1 MPDPSDVV
9 DVVGPAVDRLRG
21 AYASRD
27 AIRAVFELPARPLR
41 TAPLPEGMD
50 PVAARYL
57 GDRGIS
63 LPYVHQA
70 QVAAHALAGRDV
82 IVTTATA
89 SGKTLAFTLPILDAM
104 ARDPE
109 ATALFLYPMKALTND
124 QLQVLEAAERATG
137 LEIAP
142 AVYDGDTPRVKRPR
156 IRQMSRAILTN
167 PYEIHETLPYHHLWR
182 RVFANLRF
190 VVIDEAHRYTGV
202 FGSHVAQVIRRM
214 LRIAQAYGSEPRFLL
229 ASASIANPGD
239 HASRLTSRDCVVVQD
254 DGSPAGPRTVVFLD
268 AAAPGGGSPLV
279 QTRDVFAQLV
289 RCGLRTLCFTQ
300 SRKAAEVVA
309 SLAMEG
315 RDPLPV
321 APYRAGYLPQERRRL
336 ERALFDGTLRGVV
349 STPALEL
356 GIDVGDLDAVV
367 VSGYPGSI
375 SAFWQQ
381 AGRAGRRGAP
391 SLAVF
396 VGHDAIVDQFV
407 IRTPAL
413 LMDRG
418 FERATIDLD
427 NEHILAGHMLC
438 AAAELP
444 VVIPEGRQPDQG
456 IAGGLAGQGLL
467 RDTDHGYI
475 YAGVTR
481 PQQAVKLDRI
491 GDVQIALIDADDGTL
506 LETLDLDR
514 ALREAFPGAVY
525 LHGARTWT
533 VEALDLQVGEARLRR
548 RDVDFYT
555 QALVD
560 KVAEVTDTAATR
572 ELQDGRAALGGI
584 RLTHR
589 VTKYLV
595 KRFGRTVGG
604 APLDLPER
612 TFTTR
617 AMWLDVPAGFRPGVT
632 DLLGSLHALEHA
644 LVGIAPLA
652 LSCDASDLA
661 GFAIL
666 MARHSGAPALFVYDG
681 YEGGI
686 GLADRA
692 FAELPRLLTMARE
705 VLTTCR
711 CESGCLACCLSAR
724 CGSDNQ
730 PMDKTGAAVLAA
742 ALCGGG

>member
-1 MPDPSDVV
+1 MSEPQ
-9 DVVGPAVDRLRG
+9 AVDAVAAAVADLRA
-21 AYASRD
+21 AYAERD
-27 AIRAVFELPARPLR
+27 AVRAVFELPSRPMR
-41 TAPLPEGMD
+41 TAALPAGLD
-50 PVAARYL
+50 PAVTRYL
-57 GDRGIS
+57 ADRVIDA
-63 LPYVHQA
+63 PYCHQA
-70 QVAAHALAGRDV
+70 QVAAHAAAGRDV

-104 ARDPE
+104 ARDPD

-124 QLQVLEAAERATG
+124 QRQVLEAAERATG

-156 IRQMSRAILTN
+156 IRQLSRAILTN

-202 FGSHVAQVIRRM
+202 FGSNVAQVFRRL
-214 LRIAQAYGSEPRFLL
+214 LRVAEAYGSRPQFLL
-229 ASASIANPGD
+229 ASASIANPGE
-239 HASRLTSRDCVVVQD
+239 HAARLTSRDCAVVDD

-268 AAAPGGGSPLV
+268 AAAPSAGSPLV
-279 QTRDVFAQLV
+279 QTRDVFARLV
-289 RCGLRTLCFTQ
+289 RAGLKTLCFTQ

-315 RDPLPV
+315 QDPLPV
-321 APYRAGYLPQERRRL
+321 APYRAGYLPDERRRL

-396 VGHDAIVDQFV
+396 VGYDAILDQYV
-407 IRTPAL
+407 LRNPSL

-418 FERATIDLD
+418 FERATVDLD

-444 VVIPEGRQPDQG
+444 VVIPEGREPEQG

-467 RDTDHGYI
+467 RDTEHGYI

-481 PQQAVKLDRI
+481 PQEAVKLDRI
-491 GDVQIALIDADDGTL
+491 GDMQVALLDADDGTL
-506 LETLDLDR
+506 LETLDFDR
-514 ALREAFPGAVY
+514 ALREVFPGAVY

-533 VEALDLQVGEARLRR
+533 VEALDLQAGEARLRR

-555 QALVD
+555 QALTD
-560 KVAEVTDTAATR
+560 KVADVTDTAAQR
-572 ELQDGRAALGGI
+572 DLGGCRAALGGI
-584 RLTHR
+584 RMTHR
-589 VTKYLV
+589 VVKYLV

-617 AMWLDVPAGFRPGVT
+617 ALWLDVPPGTRAGVT
-632 DLLGSLHALEHA
+632 DLLGALHALEHA

-652 LSCDASDLA
+652 LSCDPADLA
-661 GFAIL
+661 GFSIL

-692 FAELPRLLTMARE
+692 YADLPRLLAMTRD
-705 VLTTCR
+705 VLASCD
-711 CESGCLACCLSAR
+711 CESGCPACCLSAR
-724 CGSDNQ
+724 CGNDNQ
-730 PMDKTGAAVLAA
+730 PMDKAGAAVLAA
-742 ALCGGG
+742 ELLAGAS